1 MHFRN
6 FILFSNIRSFELALG
21 IMPPTEN
28 LGQTRTL
35 LLPRI
40 AKGDEE
46 AMRKCIDAYGP
57 LVWSIVCRRIDQR
70 TEAEETCQD
79 IFTEIWKF
87 ADRFDSKVS
96 KESTFIGMIARRRS
110 IDWQRKQSRLPTLYT
125 LDGLPEKVSSS
136 SFSMGSIDRAD
147 LWEALRKLPKDTLEL
162 FSLHFEKGMSHDEIS
177 KHTDIPVG
185 TVKTKLRRGLI
196 EARKLVREFSDL
208 KGADK

>member
-1 MHFRN
+1 
-6 FILFSNIRSFELALG
+6 
-21 IMPPTEN
+21 MPPTEN
-28 LGQTRTL
+28 LGQSSSL

-110 IDWQRKQSRLPTLYT
+110 IDWQRKQSRLTYP
-125 LDGLPEKVSSS
+125 V
-136 SFSMGSIDRAD
+136 
-147 LWEALRKLPKDTLEL
+147 
-162 FSLHFEKGMSHDEIS
+162 HFGWF
-177 KHTDIPVG
+177 
-185 TVKTKLRRGLI
+185 
-196 EARKLVREFSDL
+196 ARKSNQLFLFHGINRPD
-208 KGADK
+208 